1 MRVSLI
7 FIRFFIK
14 SGNMQKMRLA
24 GKGSAIIAVGST
36 YPPPQDLRRRVSGTA
51 SKTRVKSRV
60 DSMMAA
66 LLSLWGGL
74 TLVLVVLLIYRGTL
88 TMHEDDQLF
97 LDNAEDHMQK
107 EQEELL
113 RKMNRITPWVRVLGT
128 CSAVLIFLI
137 AGISLYTNLTR

>member
-1 MRVSLI
+1 
-7 FIRFFIK
+7 
-14 SGNMQKMRLA
+14 
-24 GKGSAIIAVGST
+24 
-36 YPPPQDLRRRVSGTA
+36 
-51 SKTRVKSRV
+51 
-60 DSMMAA
+60 
-66 LLSLWGGL
+66 
-74 TLVLVVLLIYRGTL
+74 VLVVLLIYRGTL

-128 CSAVLIFLI
+128 CSALLIFVI